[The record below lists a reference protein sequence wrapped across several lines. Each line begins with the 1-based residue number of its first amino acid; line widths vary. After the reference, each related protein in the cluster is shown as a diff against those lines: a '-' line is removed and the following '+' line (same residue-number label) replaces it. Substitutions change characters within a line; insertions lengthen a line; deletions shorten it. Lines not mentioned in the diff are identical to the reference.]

1 MKEDICTSWST
12 HSILIFNWWKRHFHD
27 VLTIEPFKYKLTE
40 GLNKKTTKSNV
51 KYNESISLWNWL
63 KSFHFSYLPGIW
75 YYDHILIIQ
84 NPIILL
90 PVIYFSINSACRIH
104 TWTLPV
110 LLLSSYFKVSVSFG
124 SVHSISLI
132 ANSGVNNA
140 IERILAPFCHE
151 ICKTVVW
158 VPNLNWYKSC
168 LIT

>member
-1 MKEDICTSWST
+1 MKMDICTSWST
-12 HSILIFNWWKRHFHD
+12 HSILSFNWWKRHFYD
-27 VLTIEPFKYKLTE
+27 VLLLT
-40 GLNKKTTKSNV
+40 LSNINLLRVKTKKTTKFNV

-63 KSFHFSYLPGIW
+63 KSFHFSYLPSIW

-90 PVIYFSINSACRIH
+90 PVIYFSINSVCRIH

-132 ANSGVNNA
+132 ANS
-140 IERILAPFCHE
+140 
-151 ICKTVVW
+151 
-158 VPNLNWYKSC
+158 
-168 LIT
+168 